1 MRTHEKRCAACDLRN
16 FEEYKNLR
24 QKQILTDLLKKLEL
38 PAKPNVTVDYD
49 NLPPIGRQ
57 DQKIRQLVEDSLKE
71 SKRRIK
77 RSSFYEFEEENRNGY
92 DPSLYEA
99 DVAATPQTTFLPAQK
114 PPAQYDLGVS

>member
-1 MRTHEKRCAACDLRN
+1 MRTHEKRCAACDKNN

-77 RSSFYEFEEENRNGY
+77 RSAFYEFEEDNRNGY
-92 DPSLYEA
+92 DPSLYET
-99 DVAATPQTTFLPAQK
+99 DMAATPQTTFLTAQK